1 MDRNNEIPSIEYNF
15 VKIEDIANVPDKEK
29 IDVLVVCNH
38 VEQCV
43 DQSLRSGRTT
53 KKREIRVSDDSK
65 TEIMLTLWGEK
76 AEKYGES
83 IIGKCHTQCGYC
95 GILLSHFFAQKLRE
109 IDVPCKP
116 FS

>member
-53 KKREIRVSDDSK
+53 KKREIRVSDDSR

-76 AEKYGES
+76 AEKHGES
-83 IIGKCHTQCGYC
+83 IIGKCHSVEIAEFY
-95 GILLSHFFAQKLRE
+95 SHYFFLKLRE
-109 IDVPCKP
+109 NDLPVN
-116 FS
+116 

>member
-15 VKIEDIANVPDKEK
+15 VKIEDITNVPDKEK
-29 IDVLVVCNH
+29 IDILVVCTH

-43 DQSLRSGRTT
+43 DQNLRSGRTT

-76 AEKYGES
+76 AEKHGES
-83 IIGKCHTQCGYC
+83 IIGKCHSVEIAEFY
-95 GILLSHFFAQKLRE
+95 SHYFFLKLRE
-109 IDVPCKP
+109 NDLPVN
-116 FS
+116 